1 MQKKGLKKAALA
13 KQERFEQCREPFRAR
28 AREVVGQ
35 SAKESGVLKEVSL
48 GRQMSVVTWLPTA
61 CLKTPLFP

>member
-35 SAKESGVLKEVSL
+35 SAKESGVLKEVSP
-48 GRQMSVVTWLPTA
+48 GRQM
-61 CLKTPLFP
+61 